1 MSSSEPE
8 VIKPFSRRHS
18 QLSSPVYRSSGT
30 KSSKPAHSSSSPVI
44 SGLSGQSSSPKP
56 QASSSSKPQES
67 SSIQESSSS
76 KANRS
81 AFSVSGVQLRRAFQ
95 SVHRKEMKSTGTFDP
110 LPSATLELPDAASR
124 TDSSK
129 RPIRIDASSYVSP
142 RAPPPVFPNPHH
154 AEPAVGPPTTEWV
167 DPEKFATSHPECSH
181 CTHPKYDVKYSHE
194 KMQPGRFVLIKKR
207 RELLGG
213 LIQWDE
219 VRPARIVDYT
229 VPQRYI
235 PQVGLFG
242 LHTQPETTFH
252 PLLYWYESF
261 E

>member
-1 MSSSEPE
+1 MSSSETE
-8 VIKPFSRRHS
+8 AIKRFSQPQS

-30 KSSKPAHSSSSPVI
+30 RSSKPAHSSSSPVM
-44 SGLSGQSSSPKP
+44 SGSGQSSSPKP
-56 QASSSSKPQES
+56 QTSGSSKPQEN

-76 KANRS
+76 KVTRS
-81 AFSVSGVQLRRAFQ
+81 AFSVSGVQLQRAFMG
-95 SVHRKEMKSTGTFDP
+95 VHRKEMKSTGTFDP
-110 LPSATLELPDAASR
+110 LPSATLELPDAASK

-129 RPIRIDASSYVSP
+129 WPIRIASSFASP

-154 AEPAVGPPTTEWV
+154 AEPVVGPHTGWV
-167 DPEKFATSHPECSH
+167 DPEKIETSHPECSH
-181 CTHPKYDVKYSHE
+181 CTHPKYNVKYSHE

-235 PQVGLFG
+235 PQVGLSG